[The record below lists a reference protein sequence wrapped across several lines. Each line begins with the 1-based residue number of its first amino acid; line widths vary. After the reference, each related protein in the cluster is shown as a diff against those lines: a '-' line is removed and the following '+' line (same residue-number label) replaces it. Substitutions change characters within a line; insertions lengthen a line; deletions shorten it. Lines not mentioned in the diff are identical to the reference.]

1 MAYAFRLGLT
11 GGIGSGKSTVA
22 SILTQFGAT
31 VFDADAIS
39 RSVTAPQGLAIAP
52 IADTFGADFITPAGA
67 LDRDRMRAL
76 VFSEPSARARLER
89 IIHPL
94 VAEETDRLAQTAV
107 QAGACCLVFDVPLL
121 VESQRWRKKVDQV
134 LVVDCLEATQIARV
148 IARSALTA
156 AEVAAIMAQQASR
169 HQRLKAADV
178 AIFNEGLSMRE
189 LASELAELC
198 PRFGLS
204 SATSLALT
212 R

>member
-1 MAYAFRLGLT
+1 MAHAFRLGLT

-22 SILTQFGAT
+22 SVLAKLGAT
-31 VFDADAIS
+31 VLDADAIS

-52 IADTFGADFITPAGA
+52 ITEAFGADIITPAGA

-76 VFSEPSARARLER
+76 VFAEPAARARLEH

-94 VAEETDRLAQTAV
+94 VAEETDRQAQAAAL
-107 QAGACCLVFDVPLL
+107 AGACCLVFDVPLL
-121 VESQRWRKKVDQV
+121 VESQRWRKKVDEV
-134 LVVDCLEATQIARV
+134 LVVDCPEATQIARV

-156 AEVAAIMAQQASR
+156 AEVTAIMAQQASR

-189 LASELAELC
+189 LASELGELAT
-198 PRFGLS
+198 RFGLS

-212 R
+212 C